1 MSKRIC
7 YGVAVDIDENSN
19 ITIAISDVK
28 NTKREKIKILHG
40 EKAKLVYG
48 LLKDTKPTEDELIS
62 NNVIL
67 ANMFKNAIN
76 ARIEI
81 RKKVNKNIK
90 HKNRK

>member
-62 NNVIL
+62 NDVIL

-81 RKKVNKNIK
+81 KKVNKNIK

>member
-19 ITIAISDVK
+19 ITMAISDVK

-81 RKKVNKNIK
+81 KKVNKNIK

>member
-1 MSKRIC
+1 MSKRVC

-62 NNVIL
+62 DNVIL

-90 HKNRK
+90 RKNRK

>member
-28 NTKREKIKILHG
+28 NTKSEKIKILHG

-62 NNVIL
+62 DNVIL

-90 HKNRK
+90 RKNRK

>member
-62 NNVIL
+62 DNVIL

-90 HKNRK
+90 RKNRK

>member
-7 YGVAVDIDENSN
+7 YGVAVDIDDDSN

-62 NNVIL
+62 DNVIL

>member
-7 YGVAVDIDENSN
+7 YGVAVDIDDNSN

-62 NNVIL
+62 DNVIL

-90 HKNRK
+90 RKNRK

>member
-76 ARIEI
+76 AREI
-81 RKKVNKNIK
+81 RKKS
-90 HKNRK
+90 

>member
-1 MSKRIC
+1 MNKRIC

-28 NTKREKIKILHG
+28 NTKREKIKIING

-81 RKKVNKNIK
+81 KKVNKNIK

>member
-1 MSKRIC
+1 M
-7 YGVAVDIDENSN
+7 
-19 ITIAISDVK
+19 
-28 NTKREKIKILHG
+28 TKREKIKILHG

-81 RKKVNKNIK
+81 KKVNKNIK

>member
-81 RKKVNKNIK
+81 KKVNKNIK